1 MPGAYS
7 QEACVHILKIH
18 RILIVSGI
26 VVCLVYTGRAVA
38 NYSNTHSSVTLIHAA
53 LSVAAAV
60 ALGIY
65 LYSIRKL

>member
-1 MPGAYS
+1 M
-7 QEACVHILKIH
+7 HILKIH

-26 VVCLVYTGRAVA
+26 VVCLVYAGRAMA
-38 NYSNTHSSVTLIHAA
+38 TYNNTSSSVSLIHAA

-60 ALGIY
+60 ALGVY